1 MRGKRARN
9 SLGNQAANPADFRFH
24 CNEAP
29 AVSPFAL
36 LPPPGVRFPAP
47 FAGWPGPRAAWIK
60 RRAASLGPPTH
71 GPGWRARWP
80 SPDVQALS
88 VSFEWPPLRGPQL
101 QPPVVCLGSGI
112 LQTTPTERRA
122 AGGDRPRSGGSVK
135 LRRIARR
142 TALPACFAPASRAHC
157 AEMREWIRA
166 WTEAVETFVLEV
178 IFEQRRGTWAAMVR
192 AALFAFSKIF
202 QVAVKVRRFLYNR
215 RLLRDS
221 TLGVQVI
228 AIGNLTVGG
237 TGKTPVVEKFAR
249 ELQNQGRTVA
259 ILSRG
264 YRSKPPPL
272 TRRMW
277 NKLLLRD
284 DTTPPRVV
292 SDGKSLLLDSET
304 AGDEPYMLASNLKD
318 VVVLVDKDR
327 VKSGRYAIEKFGCD
341 TLLLDDGF
349 QYWKLAGRRRDI
361 VLIDFQ
367 QPFGNE
373 HLLPRGTLREPPS
386 HLSRASTI
394 FITKSDGAT
403 AELRARIGKY
413 NPSASIIECV
423 HHPLYFEDVFTGEQ
437 CGLDLIKG
445 RKVASL
451 SGIAQPESF
460 EKSLVKQG
468 AELVYS
474 KRFADHHRFTQ
485 QEVLNAVNRS
495 KKRQATAIITTQK
508 DAVRFPK
515 IDRRDLPI
523 YFMRVEIKI
532 LSGAKDFNDCVR
544 QICFR

>member
-1 MRGKRARN
+1 MGDRQTPPLRMRETLRTWVETFETFILEVILEDRPGKRA
-9 SLGNQAANPADFRFH
+9 
-24 CNEAP
+24 
-29 AVSPFAL
+29 AVARWVLHGLSFIFAL
-36 LPPPGVRFPAP
+36 A
-47 FAGWPGPRAAWIK
+47 
-60 RRAASLGPPTH
+60 
-71 GPGWRARWP
+71 
-80 SPDVQALS
+80 
-88 VSFEWPPLRGPQL
+88 
-101 QPPVVCLGSGI
+101 
-112 LQTTPTERRA
+112 
-122 AGGDRPRSGGSVK
+122 VK
-135 LRRIARR
+135 LRR
-142 TALPACFAPASRAHC
+142 
-157 AEMREWIRA
+157 
-166 WTEAVETFVLEV
+166 
-178 IFEQRRGTWAAMVR
+178 
-192 AALFAFSKIF
+192 
-202 QVAVKVRRFLYNR
+202 FLYET

-249 ELQNQGRTVA
+249 ELKNQGRTVA

-272 TRRMW
+272 SRRLV

-284 DTTPPRVV
+284 DRTPPRVV

-349 QYWKLAGRRRDI
+349 QYWRLAGRRRDI
-361 VLIDFQ
+361 VLIDYQ

-386 HLSRASTI
+386 HLSRASYV
-394 FITKSDGAT
+394 FITKSDGNT
-403 AELRARIGKY
+403 GELRARIAKLNSG
-413 NPSASIIECV
+413 AGVIECE

-437 CGLDLIKG
+437 HGLDLIRG
-445 RKVASL
+445 IKVASL
-451 SGIAQPESF
+451 SGIAQPQSF
-460 EKSLVKQG
+460 EKSLIRLG
-468 AELVYS
+468 GELVYS

-485 QEVLNAVNRS
+485 QEVLNAINRS
-495 KKRQATAIITTQK
+495 KKRQAAAIITTQK

-515 IDRRDLPI
+515 VDRRDLPI

-532 LSGAKDFNDCVR
+532 LKGARDFNECVR